1 MFQGW
6 KRSFAYATKLGQK
19 YKHFC
24 HIENDCYIKDILSFY
39 KIITTDKYVG
49 FPQCTNYKMIETGC
63 MVINDKTV
71 LQNVSDVF
79 MTRQKQ
85 YENRIFEY
93 QLQDLLLKYE
103 NIGNG
108 IRMECAFKDQDPL
121 SLLSKDDVFCLNQV
135 SIENLKKLNDF
146 YLTKP

>member
-1 MFQGW
+1 MIALIFLYYVFR
-6 KRSFAYATKLGQK
+6 KKKAKPKL
-19 YKHFC
+19 
-24 HIENDCYIKDILSFY
+24 ELDISFY

-49 FPQCTNYKMIETGC
+49 FPQCTNYKMIEPGC

-93 QLQDLLLKYE
+93 QLQDLISGYG

-121 SLLSKDDVFCLNQV
+121 LLLSKDNVFCLNQV